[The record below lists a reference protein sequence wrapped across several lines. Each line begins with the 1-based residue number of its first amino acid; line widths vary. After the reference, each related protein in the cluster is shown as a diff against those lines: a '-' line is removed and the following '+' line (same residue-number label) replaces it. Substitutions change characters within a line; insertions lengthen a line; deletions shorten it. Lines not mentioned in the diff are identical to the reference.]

1 MNIKEL
7 YKKYINWVVIIL
19 FCLWGLK
26 SCQSCSRQRQLDYNV
41 SKYEN
46 VIDSLNYEIDKLYD
60 SVKIQKDSLS
70 IYKIQLDN
78 MNEKNQILN
87 NVNKHFQNTNK
98 VLINTNKNLS
108 NKEEK

>member
-1 MNIKEL
+1 MKIKDI
-7 YKKYINWVVIIL
+7 YNKYIHWIVIIL

-26 SCQSCSRQRQLDYNV
+26 SCQSCSIKRQLDYN
-41 SKYEN
+41 SIKYEN
-46 VIDSLNYEIDKLYD
+46 IIDSLNCEIVKLTD
-60 SVKIQKDSLS
+60 SVKSQKDSLY
-70 IYKIQLDN
+70 IYRIQLDN

>member
-7 YKKYINWVVIIL
+7 YKKYINWIVIIL

-26 SCQSCSRQRQLDYNV
+26 SCQSCSRLRQLDYN
-41 SKYEN
+41 STRYEN
-46 VIDSLNYEIDKLYD
+46 IIDSLNY
-60 SVKIQKDSLS
+60 KIVQLTNLTRSQNDSLS

-78 MNEKNQILN
+78 LNEKNQMLN
-87 NVNKHFQNTNK
+87 DVNKHFQNTNK

>member
-1 MNIKEL
+1 MKEL
-7 YKKYINWVVIIL
+7 YKKYINWIVVIL

-26 SCQSCSRQRQLDYNV
+26 SCQTCSKQRQLDYNSV
-41 SKYEN
+41 KYEKT
-46 VIDSLNYEIDKLYD
+46 IDSLNYEIHTLNDLIK
-60 SVKIQKDSLS
+60 SQKDSLS
-70 IYKIQLDN
+70 IYQIQIDN
-78 MNEKNQILN
+78 LNEKNQILN